1 MEKNGPKTLSPQ
13 GLSMSAYLVGM
24 TLRPWSS
31 VLFSTLL
38 GCLLG
43 CTSGPELDLIDANA
57 VLTPTLSET
66 PADYEGMGFPD
77 SWLNDP
83 AMGLYSVLGE
93 DVDITD
99 EGATLGRV
107 LFHDV
112 QLSADGSTSCGTCH
126 RQSSAFADSRARS
139 RGISGESLH
148 RNAPGLFNLRYQQRM
163 FWDQR
168 VIGLSNQV
176 LQPIGHPDE
185 MGMSLDLLPEKLR
198 SLAYYPNLFEAA
210 FGDPSIDLD
219 RIADALVQFLLSIR
233 SHQSRY
239 DAGLANGFEDFTA
252 SESLGRNVFFRGD
265 TRCNQCHSSLNFF
278 APSGATINGLD
289 VDYAAAGDGGIG
301 DLTGQASDDGRFKTV
316 SLRNVGLT
324 APYMHDGRFTTL
336 REVVDFYSD
345 GIQPHPFLDERL
357 SENGIGPAGQE
368 PYRLQ
373 LTETERQGLV
383 DFLNTLSD
391 TVIVSMQALSDPF
404 EAL

>member
-1 MEKNGPKTLSPQ
+1 
-13 GLSMSAYLVGM
+13 M
-24 TLRPWSS
+24 TVWSWRF
-31 VLFSTLL
+31 VLFSMLL
-38 GCLLG
+38 VCLAGCAP
-43 CTSGPELDLIDANA
+43 GPKPGLVDGDM
-57 VLTPTLSET
+57 VLSPRLPEITH
-66 PADYEGMGFPD
+66 DYEGMGFPD

-83 AMGLYSVLGE
+83 AMALYSVLGE
-93 DVDITD
+93 DVGITD

-126 RQSSAFADSRARS
+126 RQSTAFADTRATS
-139 RGISGESLH
+139 RGISGNSLH
-148 RNAPGLFNLRYQQRM
+148 RNAPGLFNLRYQRRM

-185 MGMSLDLLPEKLR
+185 MGMSLDLLPGKLG
-198 SLAYYPNLFEAA
+198 SLPYYPDLFEAA
-210 FGDPSIDLD
+210 FGDPFIDLD

-239 DAGLANGFEDFTA
+239 DAGLANGFANFTA
-252 SESLGRNVFFRGD
+252 SESLGREVFFRGD

-289 VDYAAAGDGGIG
+289 LDYAAAGDGGIG

-345 GIQPHPFLDERL
+345 GIQAHPFLDERL
-357 SENGIGPAGQE
+357 SENGIGPAGQA
-368 PYRLQ
+368 PYRLE
-373 LTETERQGLV
+373 LTEAERQGLV
-383 DFLNTLSD
+383 DFLQTLSD
-391 TVIVSMQALSDPF
+391 TVIVSMEALSDPF

>member
-1 MEKNGPKTLSPQ
+1 
-13 GLSMSAYLVGM
+13 MSAYLDGM
-24 TLRPWSS
+24 TLRPWST
-31 VLFSTLL
+31 VLFSTLFA
-38 GCLLG
+38 GIAG
-43 CTSGPELDLIDANA
+43 CTSGLEPGLVDGNV
-57 VLTPTLSET
+57 VLTPTLPER
-66 PADYEGMGFPD
+66 PADYEGMDFPD
-77 SWLNDP
+77 SWLSDP

-93 DVDITD
+93 DIDITD

-126 RQSSAFADSRARS
+126 QQSSAFADSRARS
-139 RGISGESLH
+139 RGISGESLS
-148 RNAPGLFNLRYQQRM
+148 RNAPGLFNLRYQRRM

-168 VIGLSNQV
+168 VIGLANQV

-185 MGMSLDLLPEKLR
+185 MGMSLDLLPEKLG
-198 SLAYYPNLFEAA
+198 SLPYYPDLFESA

-219 RIADALVQFLLSIR
+219 RITGALVQFLLSIR

-239 DAGLANGFEDFTA
+239 DAGLANGFADFTA
-252 SESLGRNVFFRGD
+252 SESLGREVFFRGD

-289 VDYAAAGDGGIG
+289 VDYAATGDGGIG

-345 GIQPHPFLDERL
+345 SIQPHPFLDERL

-368 PYRLQ
+368 PYRLY
-373 LTETERQGLV
+373 LTEAERQGLV
-383 DFLNTLSD
+383 DFLHTLSD
-391 TVIVSMQALSDPF
+391 TVIVSMEALSDPF

>member
-1 MEKNGPKTLSPQ
+1 M
-13 GLSMSAYLVGM
+13 
-24 TLRPWSS
+24 
-31 VLFSTLL
+31 
-38 GCLLG
+38 
-43 CTSGPELDLIDANA
+43 D
-57 VLTPTLSET
+57 
-66 PADYEGMGFPD
+66 FPD

-139 RGISGESLH
+139 RGISGECLS
-148 RNAPGLFNLRYQQRM
+148 RNAPGLFNLRYQRRM

-168 VIGLSNQV
+168 VIGLANQV

-185 MGMSLDLLPEKLR
+185 MGMSLDLLPEKLG
-198 SLAYYPNLFEAA
+198 SLPYYPDLFEAA

-219 RIADALVQFLLSIR
+219 RITGALVQFLLSIR

-239 DAGLANGFEDFTA
+239 DAGLANGFA
-252 SESLGRNVFFRGD
+252 SLLHQNPSGVRYSSAEIRGAINA
-265 TRCNQCHSSLNFF
+265 TPASTSS
-278 APSGATINGLD
+278 PSGATINGLN

-324 APYMHDGRFTTL
+324 APYMHDGRFDVAGGRGFLQRQHPAPSVPRRTAVREWHRTRWSGTL
-336 REVVDFYSD
+336 SALPD
-345 GIQPHPFLDERL
+345 GSRTPR
-357 SENGIGPAGQE
+357 
-368 PYRLQ
+368 
-373 LTETERQGLV
+373 TV
-383 DFLNTLSD
+383 DFLHTLSD
-391 TVIVSMQALSDPF
+391 TVIVSMEALSNPF
-404 EAL
+404 EAAQGVLPPGTSHQSD

>member
-1 MEKNGPKTLSPQ
+1 MCI
-13 GLSMSAYLVGM
+13 
-24 TLRPWSS
+24 R
-31 VLFSTLL
+31 
-38 GCLLG
+38 
-43 CTSGPELDLIDANA
+43 DR
-57 VLTPTLSET
+57 
-66 PADYEGMGFPD
+66 
-77 SWLNDP
+77 
-83 AMGLYSVLGE
+83 YSVLGE

-168 VIGLSNQV
+168 VIGLANQV

>member
-1 MEKNGPKTLSPQ
+1 MALGSLGNLE
-13 GLSMSAYLVGM
+13 SAYLVAM
-24 TLRPWSS
+24 TLRPRSTFS
-31 VLFSTLL
+31 FALLFACLA
-38 GCLLG
+38 GC
-43 CTSGPELDLIDANA
+43 SPGPEPDLVDGDT
-57 VLTPTLSET
+57 VLTPVLPETL
-66 PADYEGMGFPD
+66 ADYESMAFPD
-77 SWLNDP
+77 NWLNDP
-83 AMGLYSVLGE
+83 AMVLYSFLGE
-93 DVDITD
+93 DVDITN

-112 QLSADGSTSCGTCH
+112 QLSANGSTSCGTCH
-126 RQSSAFADSRARS
+126 RQSHAFADPRATS
-139 RGISGESLH
+139 RGISGEPLH
-148 RNAPGLFNLRYQQRM
+148 RNAPGLFNLRYERRM
-163 FWDQR
+163 LWDQR

-185 MGMSLDLLPEKLR
+185 MGMSLELLAEKLGD
-198 SLAYYPNLFEAA
+198 LPYYPDLFEAA

-219 RIADALVQFLLSIR
+219 RITDALVQFLLSIR

-239 DAGLANGFEDFTA
+239 DAGLANDFADFTA
-252 SESLGRNVFFRGD
+252 SESLGRDVFFRGD

-289 VDYAAAGDGGIG
+289 LDYAAAGDAGIG
-301 DLTGQASDDGRFKTV
+301 DLTGHPSDDGRFKTV

-345 GIQPHPFLDERL
+345 DIQPHPFLDERL
-357 SENGIGPAGQE
+357 SENGIGPAGQD
-368 PYRLQ
+368 PYRLN
-373 LTETERQGLV
+373 LTEAERQGLV

-391 TVIVSMQALSDPF
+391 TAIVSMEALGTPF

>member
-43 CTSGPELDLIDANA
+43 CTPGPELDLIDANA